1 MVLIE
6 VAADRSHLFPLF
18 FSPQNT
24 LIDIASNTERTVSR
38 CSNEKRSSAHKTIPD
53 EMSVLCENLIGHERS
68 EFGTC
73 GSGSDVVSFFKIE
86 SIGGVSLTIS
96 EEGSEI
102 DVFDC
107 FLGFV
112 VMQNT
117 RKGIRRRAEHHGALE
132 GEVRLKLKAILL
144 LLVRSQC
151 SIKGNNVQL
160 PTR

>member
-38 CSNEKRSSAHKTIPD
+38 CSNEKRSSANKTIPD

-86 SIGGVSLTIS
+86 AIVGVSLTIS

-132 GEVRLKLKAILL
+132 GEVRLELKAILL

-151 SIKGNNVQL
+151 GIKGNNVQL

>member
-1 MVLIE
+1 MVLVE
-6 VAADRSHLFPLF
+6 VAADRSHLLPLF

-24 LIDIASNTERTVSR
+24 LIDIAPYTERTVSR
-38 CSNEKRSSAHKTIPD
+38 CSNEQRSSANKTIPN

-68 EFGTC
+68 EFGTG
-73 GSGSDVVSFFKIE
+73 GSGSNVVSFFKIE
-86 SIGGVSLTIS
+86 TIVGVSLTVS
-96 EEGSEI
+96 EKGSEI
-102 DVFDC
+102 EVFDC

-117 RKGIRRRAEHHGALE
+117 RKGVRGRAEDHGALE
-132 GEVRLKLKAILL
+132 GEVRLKLKPILL

-151 SIKGNNVQL
+151 GIKRNNVQL